1 MLTAEAII
9 RRYALA
15 PHPEGGHYREIFRS
29 ATRVDGVRSA
39 STAIY
44 FLLQRG
50 EFSAFHRVRSDE
62 LWHHYLGDPI
72 ELHCI
77 DAGAHE
83 RHEIGSV
90 LDDREPAFV
99 VEGGV
104 WQAARV
110 VEGSF
115 GFALCG
121 CTVAPG
127 FEFADFELPPRR
139 ELLTMFPEHAAII
152 EALTR

>member
-9 RRYALA
+9 RRYALE

-29 ATRVDGVRSA
+29 ATRVEGVRSA

-44 FLLQRG
+44 FLLQHG
-50 EFSAFHRVRSDE
+50 EFSAFHRVKSDE
-62 LWHHYLGDPI
+62 VWHHYLGDAI
-72 ELHCI
+72 ELHSI
-77 DAGAHE
+77 DAGAYE
-83 RHEIGSV
+83 RHEVGSV
-90 LDDREPAFV
+90 LGDREHVHV
-99 VEGGV
+99 VKGGV

-110 VEGSF
+110 VDGSY

-127 FEFADFELPPRR
+127 FEFADFELPSRR
-139 ELLTMFPEHAAII
+139 ELAELFPELAAII
-152 EALTR
+152 AALTR